1 MPARVAR
8 SGAGS
13 MIASAIGGQ
22 DGERP
27 ALERSDRAE
36 SALVEAEGSTPNTRA
51 TMVARCLNRHAA
63 RGVLKTGRASVRRAV
78 TAASVLMAV
87 AAAVALYA
95 IGYDTR
101 RLAARVHALEKAAE
115 HAEADIA
122 AAKAELSHLSRP
134 GRIEPLARA
143 MGLMPPSP
151 KQFVDESRLPRR
163 TAGQQ

>member
-1 MPARVAR
+1 M
-8 SGAGS
+8 
-13 MIASAIGGQ
+13 
-22 DGERP
+22 
-27 ALERSDRAE
+27 
-36 SALVEAEGSTPNTRA
+36 
-51 TMVARCLNRHAA
+51 
-63 RGVLKTGRASVRRAV
+63 RRAV

-101 RLAARVHALEKAAE
+101 RLAARVHALEKTAE

-151 KQFVDESRLPRR
+151 KQFVDEGRLPRR